1 MRALAILCV
10 VAACGGK
17 GDGRPTS
24 GPAGEVVQVTGAVT
38 ATRAA
43 AGTEARALAAGT
55 TVFVDDTVTTGADG
69 SVDIRIA
76 HNGAIWKLGA
86 GESRRVDAS
95 AAWRAPRGSS
105 EGAVFASADDD
116 RTVAAGRH
124 GDDEPRSAETAEAP
138 GSTADGIGTIGR
150 GASGGRGGG
159 SGQGAGYGS
168 GLGMK
173 GDDAKRM
180 PRTAAVSDV
189 VVEGALEAATI
200 RRALRTRKP
209 AFGRCIDIERKRDPE
224 FTATVTVTFSIDATG
239 RMSPP
244 EVTPDVSESFTACL
258 KGAMRAMPLP
268 ESAGDTAGSVKLV
281 FGE

>member
-1 MRALAILCV
+1 
-10 VAACGGK
+10 
-17 GDGRPTS
+17 
-24 GPAGEVVQVTGAVT
+24 
-38 ATRAA
+38 
-43 AGTEARALAAGT
+43 
-55 TVFVDDTVTTGADG
+55 
-69 SVDIRIA
+69 
-76 HNGAIWKLGA
+76 
-86 GESRRVDAS
+86 
-95 AAWRAPRGSS
+95 
-105 EGAVFASADDD
+105 
-116 RTVAAGRH
+116 
-124 GDDEPRSAETAEAP
+124 
-138 GSTADGIGTIGR
+138 
-150 GASGGRGGG
+150 
-159 SGQGAGYGS
+159 
-168 GLGMK
+168 MK

-268 ESAGDTAGSVKLV
+268 ESAGDTTGSVKLV

>member
-1 MRALAILCV
+1 
-10 VAACGGK
+10 
-17 GDGRPTS
+17 
-24 GPAGEVVQVTGAVT
+24 
-38 ATRAA
+38 
-43 AGTEARALAAGT
+43 
-55 TVFVDDTVTTGADG
+55 VFVDDTVTTGADG

-76 HNGAIWKLGA
+76 HNRAIWKLGA
-86 GESRRVDAS
+86 GESRRVEAS

-124 GDDEPRSAETAEAP
+124 GDDEPRGAETAAEAP
-138 GSTADGIGTIGR
+138 GSTADGMGMIGR
-150 GASGGRGGG
+150 GAG
-159 SGQGAGYGS
+159 SGHGAGYG
-168 GLGMK
+168 MK
-173 GDDAKRM
+173 GDGAKRM

-268 ESAGDTAGSVKLV
+268 ESAGDTTGSVKLV